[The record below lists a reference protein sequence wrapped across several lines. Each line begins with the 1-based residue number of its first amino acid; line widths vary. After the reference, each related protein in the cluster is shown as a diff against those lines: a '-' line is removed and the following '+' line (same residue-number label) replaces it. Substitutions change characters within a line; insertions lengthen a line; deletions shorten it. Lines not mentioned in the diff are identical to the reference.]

1 MTANVSCQSSAIS
14 CHQCRLAS
22 LCLPPSLNQQE
33 LSEVDFLIQ
42 QRPILDKDQ
51 ILYRLNDAFGAIYAV
66 RSGCVKTT
74 ILTEEGDEKIT
85 GRPLH
90 NSCLLPPNK
99 NFQFFEKTQSKK
111 HHFSFFRVALA
122 AFLGCFHVLG
132 VALL

>member
-99 NFQFFEKTQSKK
+99 NFQFFEKLSQKNII
-111 HHFSFFRVALA
+111 FP
-122 AFLGCFHVLG
+122 FLERHWPLFLV
-132 VALL
+132 VSTF